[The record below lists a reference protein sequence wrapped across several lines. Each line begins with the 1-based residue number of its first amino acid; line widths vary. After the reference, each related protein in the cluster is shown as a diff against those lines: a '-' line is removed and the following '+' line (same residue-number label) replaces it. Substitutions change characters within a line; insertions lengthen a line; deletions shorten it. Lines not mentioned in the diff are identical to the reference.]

1 MRLQILVCSLL
12 FMTQAACAFSHTVP
26 IIEATGE
33 TDPIPFGTKDTDDAA
48 IWLNQLH
55 PSQSLILGTSKVT
68 PSGDRR
74 GGLGVYDLSGRQKQ
88 FLLGDKLNNVDVA
101 RLTSPSTPEETNWA
115 VSSNRTAKGLD
126 VFSIKSDGRVQK
138 EHTIP
143 LIDSQ
148 GKSITPYGL
157 CSAVRQGQLEVFLP
171 TKKGLLYRFR
181 VNPTNPATAT
191 LIDTFD
197 LSTFVSADDDTFIK
211 SIVEKTAR
219 ADDELDKLPEMLA
232 ERFVLEACTY
242 QRSKD
247 HLFVGM
253 ENFGIWSIN
262 LGAIEGPSFA
272 IFQKISGSWTD
283 IDSWSQNEAI
293 PRITDD
299 IEGMDVFAVD
309 GEEYLVV
316 SSQGISEFILFDLG
330 ANKLLGNFK
339 VRLGSDEVTE
349 TDGVAILASPLNE
362 DLPQG
367 VLVVH
372 DDSNTNIEGT
382 AENANYKIVS
392 LKKILDTLLKA
403 ARPRFQLSW

>member
-26 IIEATGE
+26 VIEATAE

-48 IWLNQLH
+48 IWLNHLK
-55 PSQSLILGTSKVT
+55 PSESLILGTSKVT

-101 RLTSPSTPEETNWA
+101 RLTTSSTGVETSLA
-115 VSSNRTAKGLD
+115 VASNRTANGLD
-126 VFSIKSDGRVQK
+126 VFSIQSNGNVQK
-138 EHTIP
+138 EQTIP

-157 CSAVRQGQLEVFLP
+157 CTAIRQGQLEVFLP
-171 TKKGLLYRFR
+171 TKKGTLYRFR
-181 VNPTNPATAT
+181 VNPTTLATAT

-219 ADDELDKLPEMLA
+219 KDDELDKLPEMLA

-242 QRSKD
+242 QGSKD
-247 HLFVGM
+247 RLFVGM
-253 ENFGIWSIN
+253 ENFGIWTVN
-262 LGAIEGPSFA
+262 LGKVEGPSVA

-309 GEEYLVV
+309 DREYLVV
-316 SSQGISEFILFDLG
+316 SSQGISEFNLFDLST
-330 ANKLLGNFK
+330 NKILGNFK
-339 VRLGSDEVTE
+339 IRLGSDEVTE
-349 TDGVAILASPLNE
+349 TDGVATLASPLSQ
-362 DLPQG
+362 DLPEG

-372 DDSNTNIEGT
+372 DDRNTNDAGS
-382 AENANYKIVS
+382 ADNANYKIVS
-392 LKKILDTLLKA
+392 LKKILDALLKT
-403 ARPRFQLSW
+403 PVPGSHL

>member
-1 MRLQILVCSLL
+1 MRLQFSVCSLL
-12 FMTQAACAFSHTVP
+12 FMTQAACAFSHSVP
-26 IIEATGE
+26 VIEATAE

-48 IWLNQLH
+48 IWLNHLN
-55 PSQSLILGTSKVT
+55 PSESLILGTSKVT

-74 GGLGVYDLSGRQKQ
+74 GGLGVYALSGRQRQ

-101 RLTSPSTPEETNWA
+101 RLTSPYTPDETNWA
-115 VSSNRTAKGLD
+115 VASNRTANGLD
-126 VFSIKSDGRVQK
+126 VFSIQSNGTVKK

-143 LIDSQ
+143 LVDSQ

-157 CSAVRQGQLEVFLP
+157 CSAFRHDQLEVFLP
-171 TKKGLLYRFR
+171 TKKGTLYRFR
-181 VNPTNPATAT
+181 INPSNPGAAT

-197 LSTFVSADDDTFIK
+197 LSAFVSADDDAFIK
-211 SIVEKTAR
+211 AIVEKTAR

-232 ERFVLEACTY
+232 ERFVVEACTY

-247 HLFVGM
+247 RLFVGM
-253 ENFGIWSIN
+253 ENFGIWSVN
-262 LGAIEGPSFA
+262 LGKVEGPSVA

-283 IDSWSQNEAI
+283 IDSWSQNNAL

-316 SSQGISEFILFDLG
+316 SSQGISEFNLFNLG
-330 ANKLLGNFK
+330 TNKILGNFK
-339 VRLGSDEVTE
+339 IRLGSDEITE
-349 TDGVAILASPLNE
+349 TDGVAILASPLGQ

-372 DDSNTNIEGT
+372 DDRNTNKDGS

-392 LKKILDTLLKA
+392 LKKILDALLDT
-403 ARPRFQLSW
+403 PSM